1 MSIPLIVVAP
11 GLLALPP
18 QMLAACASL
27 GRIAQLARAP
37 RLVPLGLTA
46 ALVDALGAP
55 ASTPTAP
62 LAALGAGA
70 DPGAHYVAVAD
81 PVHLVADRDDLVL
94 AARVNDLGADAAALA
109 AALDA
114 HLAADGARLVVARPD
129 TWFVRTERAYDVVTT
144 PIDAALGHGVFP
156 HLPRGADAVTWK
168 RWLTEAQMLLHEH
181 PVNVAREAQGRL
193 TVNGLWFWGGG
204 TLGAAGALPAIAAT
218 APQAPLGDLVRGI
231 ARHAGGSAEPLAR
244 DDTAERAL
252 ARAASGAHGFA
263 VVIQNAIAS
272 EGLAHFD
279 AHWLAPALA
288 QLARRD
294 IAAIEL
300 IADGN
305 GVAARWTATPA
316 TLVQRIL
323 AARARPFAAPAP
335 A

>member
-1 MSIPLIVVAP
+1 MSLILVAP

-70 DPGAHYVAVAD
+70 DPGPHYVAAAD
-81 PVHLVADRDDLVL
+81 PVYLVADRDDLVL
-94 AARVNDLGADAAALA
+94 AARVNDFGADADALA
-109 AALDA
+109 ATLDT

-144 PIDAALGHGVFP
+144 PIDAALGHSVFP
-156 HLPRGADAVTWK
+156 HLPRGADAVTWR

-181 PVNVAREAQGRL
+181 PVNVAREADGRV
-193 TVNGLWFWGGG
+193 TANGVWFWGGG
-204 TLGAAGALPAIAAT
+204 TLADAGALPSIAAT
-218 APQAPLGDLVRGI
+218 APRSPLGDLARGI
-231 ARHAGGSAEPLAR
+231 ARHAGGSIEALSHDE
-244 DDTAERAL
+244 TAEGAL
-252 ARAASGAHGFA
+252 ARAAARAHALA

-272 EGLAHFD
+272 ESDLAHLD

-288 QLARRD
+288 QLARRGV
-294 IAAIEL
+294 ASIEL
-300 IADGN
+300 MADGN

-316 TLVQRIL
+316 TLVQRLL
-323 AARARPFAAPAP
+323 AKRATPFAAPAR